1 MEPRRNYSRGPEA
14 WDASG
19 VHFTQVARPELPDAA
34 RALKRGSEFAI
45 MPNWGDD
52 LVWFDVPVFEG
63 SNRLRSYRAWLGE
76 RMDDDHSLALMRS
89 DDSTRTLLVREPD

>member
-14 WDASG
+14 WDRDG
-19 VHFTQVARPELPDAA
+19 VHFTQLERPELDAAA

-52 LVWFDVPVFEG
+52 LEWVPVPVFDG
-63 SNRLRSYRAWLGE
+63 STRLRSYRAWIGAQV
-76 RMDDDHSLALMRS
+76 DAQHSLVLMRS
-89 DDSTRTLLVREPD
+89 DDGSRTLLIREPD